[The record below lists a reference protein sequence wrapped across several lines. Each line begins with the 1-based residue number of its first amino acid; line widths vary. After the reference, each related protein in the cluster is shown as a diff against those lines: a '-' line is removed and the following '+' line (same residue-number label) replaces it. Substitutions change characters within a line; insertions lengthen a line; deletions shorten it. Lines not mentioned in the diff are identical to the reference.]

1 MQRGKKKNE
10 ELIIVCNV
18 IRGNTKHM
26 TNAEIEAMNRARSVK
41 GDTSRFDRE
50 NNLLKDLDEMFPKR
64 IEIVNLG

>member
-1 MQRGKKKNE
+1 
-10 ELIIVCNV
+10 
-18 IRGNTKHM
+18 M